1 MEEITKY
8 KVIETK
14 ELPLDQIEPPQV
26 EYRDLVIEEDLEAL
40 ARSLR
45 DHKQLQPILVR
56 KKDSKYEIIAGFQ
69 RYMAAKQA
77 GMATIEAKIIECDD
91 ATALILRFV
100 ENERRSKVP
109 AMSKARYFKRLLD
122 LTGMSIPELA
132 KKLHVGVDTIREYV
146 RLLNAPVEIQD
157 AVQAGHIGVRV
168 ANLLMQVTDPG
179 TRYHYLRCAIENGV
193 TERVMY
199 EWVKQWKAAH
209 ERQIQADYRR
219 VVEPGPPGVASE
231 ETTTQSAPPSFE
243 EMEPEEKYTTHCE
256 VCGKGC
262 NVGEYKVLMICNQCY
277 AVLKEIL
284 HELEKK
290 EAKHAETQG

>member
-109 AMSKARYFKRLLD
+109 AMSKARYFKRMLD

-132 KKLHVGVDTIREYV
+132 KKLHVSPNTIREHV
-146 RLLNAPVEIQD
+146 QLLNAPTEIQD

-179 TRYHYLRCAIENGV
+179 TRYYYLRCAVEDGV
-193 TERVMY
+193 TERVMQ
-199 EWVKQWKAAH
+199 EWVKQWKAQH
-209 ERQIQADYRR
+209 ERQVQADYRR
-219 VVEPGPPGVASE
+219 VVESGPPGVATE